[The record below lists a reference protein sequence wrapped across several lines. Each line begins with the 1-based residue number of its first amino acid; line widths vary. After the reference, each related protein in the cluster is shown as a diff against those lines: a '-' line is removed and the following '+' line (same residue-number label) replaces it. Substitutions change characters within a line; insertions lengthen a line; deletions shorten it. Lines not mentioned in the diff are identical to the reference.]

1 MSGILDEIVKGFVAN
16 SDLSNELTGPEA
28 EIRKAFEMTTA
39 AGEAFVAAGV
49 QWQKAIAAAEKV
61 AALYGVKIDRGAP
74 Q

>member
-1 MSGILDEIVKGFVAN
+1 MSGLIDDLARGLISS
-16 SDLSNELTGPEA
+16 SDLSNELAGPEA

-61 AALYGVKIDRGAP
+61 AALYGVKIDKGP
-74 Q
+74 SQ